1 MPIKIW
7 RWDNLSLE
15 RNLNLI
21 AVPKATILLLSFK
34 TDMMREWIPSVEK
47 LKVNNVTRWGQTTPL
62 LGLWWI
68 MGKTQDGAKFRIS
81 IIRIQDDPHIRVYRK
96 A

>member
-15 RNLNLI
+15 RNLI

-47 LKVNNVTRWGQTTPL
+47 LKLNNVTRWGQTTPL
-62 LGLWWI
+62 FWVFLVDYG
-68 MGKTQDGAKFRIS
+68 
-81 IIRIQDDPHIRVYRK
+81 
-96 A
+96 

>member
-15 RNLNLI
+15 RNLI

-47 LKVNNVTRWGQTTPL
+47 LKLNNVTRWGQTTPL
-62 LGLWWI
+62 LVFFGGLWVKLK
-68 MGKTQDGAKFRIS
+68 MGQNSEF
-81 IIRIQDDPHIRVYRK
+81 P
-96 A
+96 